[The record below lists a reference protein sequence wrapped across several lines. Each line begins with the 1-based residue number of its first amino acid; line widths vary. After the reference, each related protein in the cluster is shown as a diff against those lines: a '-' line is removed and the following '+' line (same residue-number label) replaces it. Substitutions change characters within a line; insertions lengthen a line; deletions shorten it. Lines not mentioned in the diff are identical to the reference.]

1 MKTQE
6 TFKAK
11 AILNRKNT
19 AGDIPISEL
28 KLFYRANMTGQ
39 HGACIKRGVQTN
51 VLEQRISPYRR
62 GHLSFDKGSKTYS
75 VKKKIAHLTNGA
87 GRTRYPHIGG

>member
-1 MKTQE
+1 
-6 TFKAK
+6 
-11 AILNRKNT
+11 
-19 AGDIPISEL
+19 
-28 KLFYRANMTGQ
+28 MTGQ

-75 VKKKIAHLTNGA
+75 
-87 GRTRYPHIGG
+87 